1 MTQLRTLV
9 DALLVPGFVGTTMPD
24 WLARRLEGGL
34 AGVCWFAHNVV
45 DPEQATRL
53 SEALHGTRDG
63 VLVTSDEEGG
73 TVTRIEAAT
82 GSSWPGHAAL
92 GQLDDTSATRAV
104 AAAMGFH
111 ARAAGIDVV
120 LAPVVDV
127 NSDPANPVVGVRSF
141 GAEPDLVGRH
151 GAAFVGGLQSSG
163 VAACA
168 KHYPGHG
175 ATRTDSHLD
184 LPRVDASV
192 ETLLAR
198 DIAPFRAAVAAGV
211 RCVMTAHVVFPALD
225 DAPATMSPRLV
236 ALLREEIGFD
246 GVLMSDAL
254 DMKAISDGVGRGAG
268 AVRALA
274 AGLDLLCIGNPRFPE
289 EYDAEQVLDDI
300 ADAIVDAVDE
310 GVLSRERLEEAA
322 CRVGDLGRW
331 VQQTQRRVPSA
342 EGDRRLGTDVAR
354 RVVRSQGDVRLAGAP
369 FVVHVDGPV
378 SMASGRRRSPMI
390 EVLLEHRP
398 GTEVVAVSSAKDVA
412 GLAEKWGR
420 RPVLVVMGHRR
431 DAGGDEAL
439 AATLSARPD
448 AVVVYTGLATTDD
461 PGSRVIH
468 CFGGGRASAGA
479 VADLLMEGHER

>member
-1 MTQLRTLV
+1 MTWLRSLV
-9 DALLVPGFVGTTMPD
+9 DSVLVPGFVGTSMPD

-34 AGVCWFAHNVV
+34 AGVCWFGHNVV
-45 DPEQATRL
+45 DLDQATRL
-53 SEALHGTRDG
+53 SEELHGTRHG

-92 GQLDDTSATRAV
+92 GHLDDPSATHAV
-104 AAAMGFH
+104 AAALGYQ
-111 ARAAGIDVV
+111 ARAAGVDVV

-127 NSDPANPVVGVRSF
+127 NSDPDNPVIGIRSF
-141 GAEPDLVGRH
+141 GAEPDLVSRH
-151 GAAFVGGLQSSG
+151 GAAFVEGLQSSG

-184 LPRVDASV
+184 LPYVEASV
-192 ETLLAR
+192 DTLLAR

-236 ALLREEIGFD
+236 TLLREEIGFD

-254 DMKAISDGVGRGAG
+254 DMKAVSDGVGRGAG

-289 EYDAEQVLDDI
+289 EYDAERVLDDV
-300 ADAIVDAVDE
+300 ADAIVHAVDE
-310 GVLSRERLEEAA
+310 GVLSRQRLEEAA
-322 CRVGDLGRW
+322 SRVADLGAW
-331 VQQTQRRVPSA
+331 LQQTQRQVASV
-342 EGDRRLGTDVAR
+342 EGDRLLGAEVAR
-354 RVVRSQGDVRLAGAP
+354 RVLRSQGDVRLAGAP
-369 FVVHVDGPV
+369 LVLHVGGPV
-378 SMASGRRRSPMI
+378 SMASGRRPAP
-390 EVLLEHRP
+390 VVDALLEREP
-398 GTEVVAVSSAKDVA
+398 GTEVVAVSAARDVA
-412 GLAEKWGR
+412 DLAGKSGG

-431 DAGGDEAL
+431 DAAGDEAL
-439 AATLSARPD
+439 AETLSVRPD
-448 AVVVYTGLATTDD
+448 AVVVYTGLATTHD

-468 CFGGGRASAGA
+468 CFGGGRAAAGA